1 MRVQTDLWNQFGGNP
16 AGSGFRLVNSI
27 RASELEWIVGLP
39 GPTGTSSAVFGPGG
53 TIYIGTTNGHLLA
66 IQPEPPHHVT
76 VKWDIQ
82 LPGFN
87 VAVQTPA
94 VADDGTIYCLCSAP
108 GGTVRDHRT
117 IRGSNSFVIAVDPKG
132 TIRWQVPIRTLP
144 DLHGDV
150 NCIINSAPRVISGV
164 RGIARVIF
172 VARYTLVVQYPELGP
187 GAEGPLF
194 VCVLVIV
201 DERGRFLLFNRYE
214 SKKLFVEAE
223 GGGGFGSATLGEVP
237 SDLPASASPCSDTP
251 VVFGSFPARDP
262 WTIVAPG
269 DDGLYEI
276 KWSEEQGALTQAPKL
291 FPLPYPGGP
300 AAFPN
305 GLITGASGSSAKF
318 IDAETF
324 TPYLPNETF
333 LGDPSTVAGGLRQM
347 YFLVRYGA
355 LIAVD
360 SNGKVWTQR
369 WLNHGSVALPALSA
383 NHVHVATTG
392 GLHTLS
398 LDLQE
403 IAFVNLAG
411 MSAGFSSPAI
421 GPDGN
426 IYVAAGSFP
435 PEPSS
440 NATLFS
446 FFDESPRMRGG
457 QNSRQGQAPPA
468 RSTAKRLAKAK
479 NRKKLKK

>member
-1 MRVQTDLWNQFGGNP
+1 MTSA
-16 AGSGFRLVNSI
+16 AGSCCSTGMRRRRRS
-27 RASELEWIVGLP
+27 ST
-39 GPTGTSSAVFGPGG
+39 PT
-53 TIYIGTTNGHLLA
+53 
-66 IQPEPPHHVT
+66 E
-76 VKWDIQ
+76 
-82 LPGFN
+82 
-87 VAVQTPA
+87 
-94 VADDGTIYCLCSAP
+94 
-108 GGTVRDHRT
+108 
-117 IRGSNSFVIAVDPKG
+117 AVDSARRHWGKFNPICRQAPHPAR
-132 TIRWQVPIRTLP
+132 IRP
-144 DLHGDV
+144 
-150 NCIINSAPRVISGV
+150 SYSG
-164 RGIARVIF
+164 RF
-172 VARYTLVVQYPELGP
+172 PQES
-187 GAEGPLF
+187 
-194 VCVLVIV
+194 
-201 DERGRFLLFNRYE
+201 RGRLLRP
-214 SKKLFVEAE
+214 ATT
-223 GGGGFGSATLGEVP
+223 GSTQ
-237 SDLPASASPCSDTP
+237 
-251 VVFGSFPARDP
+251 
-262 WTIVAPG
+262 
-269 DDGLYEI
+269 I

-305 GLITGASGSSAKF
+305 GLITGASRSSAKF

-347 YFLVRYGA
+347 YFLVRYGS

-403 IAFVNLAG
+403 IAFVHLAG

-421 GPDGN
+421 GPGGN

-457 QNSRQGQAPPA
+457 QNPRQGQSPPA
-468 RSTAKRLAKAK
+468 RSAAKRLAKAK